1 MKKKVTIDSIIS
13 ILKSFEVFSREDIR
27 VAGPADYNCDFM
39 SNFNYQ
45 DDCAANVVILGHSV
59 RVRRKGVQFNILCII
74 KSGVLTS
81 FPFIPGATYELAKLA
96 SESYHGNCIIE

>member
-1 MKKKVTIDSIIS
+1 MKKKVTIDTVIS

-27 VAGPADYNCDFM
+27 IAGLADYNCDFM

-45 DDCAANVVILGHSV
+45 DDYTANVVILGYSAT
-59 RVRRKGVQFNILCII
+59 VRRKGVQFHRLCVI

-81 FPFIPGATYELAKLA
+81 FPFIPGVTTELAKLA